1 MLYRQKFD
9 TFIRNYDGTGY
20 ITNKSNF
27 IDRVSNDSG
36 CVFLSALSRK
46 PQTLEQLADKIM
58 PVFVDVDKETIIAD
72 AKEFYDALVYDGF
85 LVKGETPEECDA
97 NDTRFSYAQFE
108 PKTIK

>member
-72 AKEFYDALVYDGF
+72 AKEFYDALVDDGF
-85 LVKGETPEECDA
+85 LVKG
-97 NDTRFSYAQFE
+97 
-108 PKTIK
+108 